1 MILSPCPSLVRL
13 TPEYCILLRYP
24 YFKENIKKK
33 KKKNKMERVKKRAI
47 KNGLRAEENH
57 LQGETSGGQPP

>member
-24 YFKENIKKK
+24 YFKENIKK
-33 KKKNKMERVKKRAI
+33 NKMERVKKRAI
-47 KNGLRAEENH
+47 KNGLRAEENY